1 MEMYKRPIFS
11 TLETRILEKRKFI
24 QVLAGPRQ
32 TGKTTM
38 ARQLMAEL
46 DTTSHY
52 STADEPALKGPAWI
66 EQQWE
71 AARIKAGKK
80 PGLLILDE
88 IHKIAAWPET
98 VKRLWDEDSAENRH
112 LHVILLGSAPLLIQD
127 GLTESLAGRFEVI
140 PVTHWSF
147 AEMRDAFGWKLET
160 YICYGG
166 YPGSA
171 ELIHDEE
178 RWSRYIMDSLVEMTL
193 SKDILMMKRVDKPAL
208 LRRLFDLACSYS
220 GQILSYQKMVGQL
233 HDAGNTTTLAHYLHL
248 LDMAGLIKGLQK
260 FSGKTVRQR
269 ASSPKLIVLNMAFMT
284 AQQSGNIES
293 MQKNPELWG
302 RLVESTVGATLV
314 NIMKSRGGEV
324 FYWAG
329 NNREVDFVIQYRDR
343 LTAIEV
349 KSGARKTSLPGM
361 EEFAGM
367 YPQCRKLLV
376 GAQGI
381 PLEQFLADTES
392 IIL

>member
-1 MEMYKRPIFS
+1 MAAFKRPIFK
-11 TLETRILEKRKFI
+11 TLKTRVLEKRRFI

-32 TGKTTM
+32 TGKTTL
-38 ARQLMAEL
+38 ARQLMAEI
-46 DTTSHY
+46 DMPSHY

-71 AARIKAGKK
+71 TARIGAAKK
-80 PGLLILDE
+80 TGLLILDE
-88 IHKIAAWPET
+88 IHKIAAWSET
-98 VKRLWDEDSAENRH
+98 VKRLWDEDSAENRT

-140 PVTHWSF
+140 PVTHWPF
-147 AEMRDAFGWKLET
+147 AEMRAAFGWKLEE
-160 YICYGG
+160 YMYYGG

-171 ELIHDEE
+171 DLIQDEE
-178 RWSRYIMDSLVEMTL
+178 RWSRYIVDSLVEMTL

-220 GQILSYQKMVGQL
+220 GQILSYQKMIGQL

-248 LDMAGLIKGLQK
+248 LDTAGLIKGLQK
-260 FSGKTVRQR
+260 FSGKKVRQR
-269 ASSPKLIVLNMAFMT
+269 ASSPKLIVHNTAFMT
-284 AQQSGNIES
+284 AQGTGNIES
-293 MQKNPELWG
+293 IKKNPELWG
-302 RLVESTVGATLV
+302 RLVESSVGATLV

-329 NNREVDFVIQYRDR
+329 NNREVDFVIQYKDK
-343 LTAIEV
+343 LIAIEV

-361 EEFAGM
+361 EAFAGM
-367 YPQCRKLLV
+367 YPRCRKLLV

-381 PLEQFLADTES
+381 PVEQFLADTES